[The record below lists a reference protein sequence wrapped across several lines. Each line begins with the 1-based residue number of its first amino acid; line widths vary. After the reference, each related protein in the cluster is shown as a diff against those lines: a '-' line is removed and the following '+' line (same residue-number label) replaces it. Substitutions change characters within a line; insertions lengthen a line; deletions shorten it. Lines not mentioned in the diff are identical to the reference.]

1 MKKWIFYSLL
11 FVTAP
16 VLAQN
21 DPALLRM
28 RLKDLSGEQMEAFG
42 KSTILSPSDHQLFG
56 AYLMQAMPAGPERD
70 TITLGTVVYRFF
82 AYKKQQDS
90 KLAAG
95 NQFGNDSFFVR
106 TPDGEKIFLGMGQT
120 SFDKLVLE
128 NMDKLPVVYSDS
140 LSKIGF
146 TDMEAVANAMPAL
159 RLDPES
165 AMIFGNVLMILREQ
179 GKNLKQYKI
188 GDILVITGRIKQAP
202 AFRQFADKMK

>member
-1 MKKWIFYSLL
+1 MLSGLICIA
-11 FVTAP
+11 AP
-16 VLAQN
+16 VFAQS
-21 DPALLRM
+21 DATLLRTP
-28 RLKDLSGEQMEAFG
+28 LTDLNAAQMEAFG
-42 KSTILSPSDHQLFG
+42 KSSILSPSDHQLFG
-56 AYLMQAMPAGPERD
+56 AYLLQAMPTGPEKD
-70 TITLGTVVYRFF
+70 TITLGTVVNRFL
-82 AYKKQQDS
+82 AYKKQQDA

-106 TPDGEKIFLGMGQT
+106 TPDGEKIFLGMSQS

-128 NMDKLPVVYSDS
+128 NLNNLPSAYSDS

-146 TDMEAVANAMPAL
+146 ADMEAVANAMPAL

-179 GKNLKQYKI
+179 HKNLKQYKI
-188 GDILVITGRIKQAP
+188 GDILVITDRIKQAP